1 MTNGLLTRIELIV
14 GFVLLAVIVVLV
26 FAAALMRFVGH
37 PIIWSVDFS
46 QLLFIWLCFLGAN
59 RALRKRAHLGV
70 DILVRYLDHRTRL
83 VIETALA
90 LLVVAFLLA
99 LAYEGTKLTFLNI
112 ERLFGDSGIPYAFVT
127 IAVPVGCAFLSLT
140 IIANTIQ
147 AVRAA
152 RDKAM
157 LVFTR
162 VPIDEEAGL

>member
-1 MTNGLLTRIELIV
+1 MNNGLLSRIELIV

-26 FAAALMRFVGH
+26 FAASVMRFFGH
-37 PIIWSVDFS
+37 PLIWSVDFS

-70 DILVRYLDHRTRL
+70 DILVRYLGRGARL
-83 VIETALA
+83 VLESALA

-99 LAYEGTKLTFLNI
+99 LAYEGTKLTFLNL

-127 IAVPVGCAFLSLT
+127 IAVPVGAVFLSLT
-140 IIANTIQ
+140 VIVNTIQ
-147 AVRAA
+147 AIRHA
-152 RDKAM
+152 RNTL

-162 VPIDEEAGL
+162 TPLDEEAGL